1 MSKNSGFAFGGKG
14 GKDLGDFANRAQTS
28 RTRRFFRVIDPW
40 YWAAYA
46 LCLPVTKLPLSTT
59 ESNIIELNI
68 EKHRFVLFITTL
80 FSLLAWW
87 GIATADTDS
96 LNELVVALLAPAFV
110 TGGAWFAIT
119 FGGVQEKLLGWAV
132 SLTKWMFAAFSISLI
147 TMFIA
152 LAHIVPWQLTV
163 VLAVIT
169 FLVMLSAITYDNV
182 DSLKIGLDDALRR
195 HSLTMMAKLG
205 AEDGIWPPIDSDD
218 RLRNW
223 VEQNRKVDV
232 ESTANGR
239 D

>member
-1 MSKNSGFAFGGKG
+1 MVKDGGFSFGGKG
-14 GKDLGDFANRAQTS
+14 GKDLGEYADRAQVS

-40 YWAAYA
+40 YWAAYG
-46 LCLPVTKLPLSTT
+46 LCYPVTKLPLSTT

-68 EKHRFVLFITTL
+68 EKHRFVLFLSTM

-87 GIATADTDS
+87 GISTSEKES
-96 LNELVVALLAPAFV
+96 LNELVIALLAPAFV

-119 FGGVQEKLLGWAV
+119 FGGVQEKLLGAAV
-132 SLTKWMFAAFSISLI
+132 SLTKWMFAAFSISLL

-152 LAHIVPWQLTV
+152 LAHIVPWQLTI

-169 FLVMLSAITYDNV
+169 FLVLLSAITYDNV

-205 AEDGIWPPIDSDD
+205 ADDGIWPPIDSEE
-218 RLRNW
+218 RLKEW
-223 VEQNRKVDV
+223 VDKGNK
-232 ESTANGR
+232 NGR
-239 D
+239 